1 MERTEVD
8 ALAALTV
15 LAAIADGATS
25 DAERDRIKAAL
36 DGLSGDG
43 DAEEARLLAG
53 AQRRVLLRQTTV
65 EGEAAKLR
73 SPESRALAFEMAVA
87 VCDADGAHGPQ
98 ERDFLE
104 RLRVAL
110 AIDGGVAAST
120 VREADALAD
129 IPLEKPVQTSPSP
142 RAMAGAGVPAIP
154 PPPDAGAVGREV
166 DASILRYAILNGGL
180 ELLPQGL
187 ATLAIVP
194 LQMKMVYGVGKAY
207 GVTLDRGHI
216 KEFIATV
223 GVGMTSQVV
232 ENFAR
237 NLLGGFARKLGGKT
251 AGKLVGAATGAAMTF
266 ATTYA
271 MGQVA
276 KQYYAGGRTLSAVDL
291 RALFSREVDRAKGL
305 YTQYRPQVE
314 QSARNT
320 DASQILAMVR
330 GA

>member
-1 MERTEVD
+1 MERTEVE
-8 ALAALTV
+8 ALAAITI
-15 LAAIADGATS
+15 LAANADGATT
-25 DAERDRIKAAL
+25 DGERNRIKDAI
-36 DGLSGDG
+36 DGLSGGGSD
-43 DAEEARLLAG
+43 DDARLLAN
-53 AQRRVLLRQTTV
+53 AHKRVILRQTTL
-65 EGEAAKLR
+65 EAEVSKLQG
-73 SPESRALAFEMAVA
+73 PESRALAFEIAVA
-87 VCDADGAHGPQ
+87 VCDADGAHGTE
-98 ERDFLE
+98 ERGFLE
-104 RLRVAL
+104 RLRAAL
-110 AIDGGVAAST
+110 AIDAGIAAST
-120 VREADALAD
+120 VRDADALAE
-129 IPLEKPVQTSPSP
+129 IPLEQPRPVAAPP
-142 RAMAGAGVPAIP
+142 IPA
-154 PPPDAGAVGREV
+154 PPDAGAVGRDV

-187 ATLAIVP
+187 ATMAIVP

-232 ENFAR
+232 ENLAR
-237 NLLGGFARKLGGKT
+237 NLLGGFARKIGGKT
-251 AGKLVGAATGAAMTF
+251 AGKLVGTATGAAMTF

-276 KQYYAGGRTLSAVDL
+276 KQYYAGGRKLSSVDL
-291 RALFSREVDRAKGL
+291 RTLFTREVERAKGL

-320 DASQILAMVR
+320 DASQILSMVR

>member
-8 ALAALTV
+8 ALAALTI
-15 LAAIADGATS
+15 LAAVADGATS
-25 DAERDRIKAAL
+25 DSERDRIKAVL
-36 DGLSGDG
+36 DGLSGEG

-53 AQRRVLLRQTTV
+53 AQRRVLLRQTSV
-65 EGEAAKLR
+65 EAEAAKLA
-73 SPESRALAFEMAVA
+73 SPEARALAFEMAVA

-98 ERDFLE
+98 EREFLE
-104 RLRVAL
+104 RLRAAL
-110 AIDGGVAAST
+110 AIDGGVAAAT
-120 VREADALAD
+120 VRDGDALAE
-129 IPLEKPVQTSPSP
+129 IPLERPVQVASSP
-142 RAMAGAGVPAIP
+142 RAAVGTPLPAVP
-154 PPPDAGAVGREV
+154 PPPDSGAVGREV

-207 GVTLDRGHI
+207 GVTLDRGHV

-276 KQYYAGGRTLSAVDL
+276 KQYYSGGRRLSSVDL
-291 RALFSREVDRAKGL
+291 RALFAREVERAKGL
-305 YTQYRPQVE
+305 YAQYRPQVE

-320 DASQILAMVR
+320 DASQLLGMVR